1 VAFLAVTTRAP
12 DLCDTPDRSRF
23 MTITLASRII
33 ALVVAGLLSAPMAAL
48 AQSAKTP
55 AQAPSAPA
63 VPAPGAGKAAPG
75 GAPARIEANIKEL
88 HAQLKITPVQE
99 AQWEQFAQVMR
110 ENARDMEQVATQRAQ
125 QSAPMNAVQDMQS
138 MEKIA
143 EAQVQHL
150 QKLIPAFQNLY
161 AAMSPEQ
168 KARADGIFRTRP
180 EGPEQTG
187 SGRSR

>member
-1 VAFLAVTTRAP
+1 
-12 DLCDTPDRSRF
+12 
-23 MTITLASRII
+23 MTMIPASRII
-33 ALVVAGLLSAPMAAL
+33 AFAVAGLLSAPAAAL

-63 VPAPGAGKAAPG
+63 APAPGAGKAAPG

-99 AQWEQFAQVMR
+99 AQWEQFAQIMR
-110 ENARDMEQVATQRAQ
+110 ENARDMDQVVTPRPQ

-138 MEKIA
+138 LEKIA

-168 KARADGIFRTRP
+168 KARADEIFRTRP
-180 EGPEQTG
+180 EGREQIG
-187 SGRSR
+187 GGRPR